1 MTLSRLNRINFI
13 KEKNKMVNQITLIII
28 LLFIFVPSPIYA
40 YMDPGTWSYLFSI
53 IIAFSAGTLYYAKSF
68 LGKIKEIFNK
78 IFKKNNN

>member
-1 MTLSRLNRINFI
+1 
-13 KEKNKMVNQITLIII
+13 MVNQITLIII

-53 IIAFSAGTLYYAKSF
+53 IVAFSAGFLFYVKSSWR
-68 LGKIKEIFNK
+68 KMKEIFNK